1 MSEPDTGP
9 EFYAGRPRPW
19 RPNDLVNGGGSG
31 VGRAAYGVP
40 SGGVAVWPNASETVP
55 PETLGGLVREFSK
68 AAAEIAVEFGKGCR
82 DIVRQSLG
90 NRDSVLGRSLGKVRE
105 SYLGKR
111 VTQLRRKLGIV
122 NEYLPEDKDPIH
134 AWSVIA
140 CVTILAFAV
149 VYVNVETT
157 PSGPAPEVKK
167 IYIHPPSAARVMLP
181 DGRFIAYKEQ
191 GVPADRAR
199 FSIIAPHS
207 FLSSRLAGIPGLK
220 ASLLEEFG
228 VRLLTYDLPG
238 FGESDPHPNRN
249 LESSAM
255 DMLLLADAVGV
266 NDKFWVV
273 GYSSGGLHAWA
284 ALRYIPDRLAGAA
297 MFAPMVNPYDSFMNR
312 EERRRTWEKWTRSR
326 KFMYFLARR
335 FPSFLS
341 YFYHRSFLSGKHG
354 QIDRWLSL
362 SLGKRDKALMED
374 PIYEEFW
381 QRDVEESIRQGN
393 AKPFV
398 EEAVLQ
404 VSNWGFSLADL
415 KLQKKERGKGVVNWL
430 KAMLTSQEEL
440 IGFLGPIHIWQGMD
454 DKVVPPSMT
463 DFVHRILPGAAVH
476 KLPYEGH
483 FTYIYFCDECH
494 RQIFTALFGTP
505 QGPLN
510 FTTEVDQ
517 SPLEGTEEQEEEESP
532 LEGTEEQEEE
542 EARGD
547 SVPAPAEA

>member
-9 EFYAGRPRPW
+9 EFYADRPRPW
-19 RPNDLVNGGGSG
+19 RPADLVNGGGSS
-31 VGRAAYGVP
+31 VGRAAYGVA
-40 SGGVAVWPNASETVP
+40 SGGVAVWPNAREPVP

-111 VTQLRRKLGIV
+111 MTQLRGKLGIV
-122 NEYLPEDKDPIH
+122 NEYLPEDKNPIH
-134 AWSVIA
+134 AWSVI
-140 CVTILAFAV
+140 VSITILALAV
-149 VYVNVETT
+149 VYVNTETT
-157 PSGPAPEVKK
+157 PSSPASEVKK

-238 FGESDPHPNRN
+238 FGESDPHPDRN
-249 LESSAM
+249 LESSAI

-273 GYSSGGLHAWA
+273 GYSSGGMHAWA

-297 MFAPMVNPYDSFMNR
+297 MFAPMVNPYDSIMNR
-312 EERRRTWEKWTRSR
+312 EERRRTWEKWTRNR

-335 FPSFLS
+335 FPRFLS

-415 KLQKKERGKGVVNWL
+415 KLQKKERGKGVLNWLNWL

-510 FTTEVDQ
+510 FTTQVDQ
-517 SPLEGTEEQEEEESP
+517 SPLEGDTEEQEEEE
-532 LEGTEEQEEE
+532 TC
-542 EARGD
+542 GD
-547 SVPAPAEA
+547 SVPAPDET

>member
-9 EFYAGRPRPW
+9 EFYADRPRPW
-19 RPNDLVNGGGSG
+19 RPADLVNGGGSS
-31 VGRAAYGVP
+31 VGRAAYGVA
-40 SGGVAVWPNASETVP
+40 SGGVAVWPNAREPVP

-90 NRDSVLGRSLGKVRE
+90 NRDAVLGRSLEKVRE
-105 SYLGKR
+105 SFLGKR
-111 VTQLRRKLGIV
+111 MTQLRGKLGIV
-122 NEYLPEDKDPIH
+122 NEYLPEDKNPIH
-134 AWSVIA
+134 AWSVI
-140 CVTILAFAV
+140 VSITILALAV
-149 VYVNVETT
+149 VYVNTETT
-157 PSGPAPEVKK
+157 PSSPASEVKK

-238 FGESDPHPNRN
+238 FGESDPHPDRN
-249 LESSAM
+249 LESSAI

-273 GYSSGGLHAWA
+273 GYSSGGMHAWA

-297 MFAPMVNPYDSFMNR
+297 MFAPMVNPYDSIMNR
-312 EERRRTWEKWTRSR
+312 EERRRTWEKWTRNR

-335 FPSFLS
+335 FPRFLS

-415 KLQKKERGKGVVNWL
+415 KLQKKERGKGVLNWLNWL

-510 FTTEVDQ
+510 FTTQVDQ
-517 SPLEGTEEQEEEESP
+517 SPLEGDTEEQEEEE
-532 LEGTEEQEEE
+532 TH
-542 EARGD
+542 GD
-547 SVPAPAEA
+547 SVPAPAET